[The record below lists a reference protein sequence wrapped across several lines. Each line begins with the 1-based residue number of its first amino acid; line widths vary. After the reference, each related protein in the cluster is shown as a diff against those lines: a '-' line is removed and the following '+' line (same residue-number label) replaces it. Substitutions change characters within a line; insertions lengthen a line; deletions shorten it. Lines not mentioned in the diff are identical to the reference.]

1 MKNGITLLSGGLL
14 SLVSAVAV
22 TQTPPSSQV
31 AIGPAHRDTVF
42 ITKDDFARAISVRA
56 SGSTTGLASLGAVR
70 AGDDRINVDVLQ
82 RSGTRE
88 EGPVSHRLVTEIYY
102 ILDGAGEIETGGE
115 IPDPKPMTTA
125 NGEPVNPAN
134 IGPSIRGDK
143 IVGGTIRHIS
153 KGDVVMIPP
162 NVPHRF
168 KSLEG
173 SITYMVVRMNPDYEK
188 GK

>member
-1 MKNGITLLSGGLL
+1 
-14 SLVSAVAV
+14 
-22 TQTPPSSQV
+22 
-31 AIGPAHRDTVF
+31 
-42 ITKDDFARAISVRA
+42 
-56 SGSTTGLASLGAVR
+56 VR